1 MTVKGWVEPEM
12 RDVKAKLRVLVAAA
26 MVSGAALTGC
36 GGGGST
42 APAPTVAKSKLQT
55 MAKENL
61 EAAAKRKAKSVTCDD
76 GIIGKVGTT
85 QHCVLTDKNGTKYGV
100 TATVKNVESEK
111 VKIDFKVDDKPSS

>member
-1 MTVKGWVEPEM
+1 MTVKGWVDPEM
-12 RDVKAKLRVLVAAA
+12 RDVKAKLCVLAAAA
-26 MVSGAALTGC
+26 MVGGAVLTGC

-42 APAPTVAKSKLQT
+42 GAAPTVAKSKLQT

-76 GIIGKVGTT
+76 GIVGKVGAT
-85 QHCVLTDKNGTKYGV
+85 QHCVLTAKDGTKYGV

-111 VKIDFKVDDKPSS
+111 VKIDFKVDDKPSP

>member
-1 MTVKGWVEPEM
+1 M
-12 RDVKAKLRVLVAAA
+12 RDVKAKLGVLVAAA
-26 MVSGAALTGC
+26 MVGGAVLTGC
-36 GGGGST
+36 GGGST

-76 GIIGKVGTT
+76 GIVGKVGAT

-111 VKIDFKVDDKPSS
+111 VKIDFKVDDKPSP